1 MHPTAFANCQEF
13 FKVYG
18 KSFSDHGTNV
28 VEIGSYDA
36 NGSLRSIVPSNFNY
50 VGVDFCEGRGV
61 DIVLTDPYVLPFENE
76 SVDIVLS
83 SSVFEHSE
91 FFWVVF
97 LEIMRVLK
105 PTGLYYLNAP
115 SNGPFHKYPVDCW
128 RFYPDSGNALAKWA
142 NRNAINAI
150 MLESFTTSQ
159 DFGIWNDFIA
169 IFAKDVA
176 FISNFS
182 NRILENK
189 RNITNGLVNGLDSN
203 ELNIIRDHEG
213 YINKTAI
220 PEDMLKNR
228 GIFRIILN
236 KIRYR
241 LKINPTYNYT
251 E

>member
-13 FKVYG
+13 FNVYG
-18 KSFSDHGTNV
+18 KFFSDEKTNV

-36 NGSLRSIVPSNFNY
+36 NGSLKSLVPHQFNY
-50 VGVDFCEGRGV
+50 IGVDFCEGKGV
-61 DIVLTDPYVLPFENE
+61 DIVLTDPYQLPFENE

-105 PTGLYYLNAP
+105 PTGLYYLNVP

-128 RFYPDSGNALAKWA
+128 RFYPDSGNALSKWA
-142 NRNAINAI
+142 NRNQVNSI
-150 MLESFTTSQ
+150 MLESYTSSQ
-159 DFGIWNDFIA
+159 DFGVWNDYVA
-169 IFAKDVA
+169 IFLKEAA
-176 FISNFS
+176 FIQNYP

-189 RNITNGLVNGLDSN
+189 KNITNGLVNGFNSN
-203 ELNIIRDHEG
+203 ELNNIRDHEG
-213 YINKTAI
+213 YINKTAT

-228 GIFRIILN
+228 GLFRIILN

-241 LKINPTYNYT
+241 LNILPSYNSN

>member
-1 MHPTAFANCQEF
+1 MHPTAFSNCQDF
-13 FKVYG
+13 FNVYG
-18 KSFSDHGTNV
+18 NFFGSNTNV

-36 NGSLRSIVPSNFNY
+36 NGSLKSLVPSNFNY
-50 VGVDFCEGRGV
+50 VGVDFCEGKGV

-105 PTGLYYLNAP
+105 PTGLFYLNAP

-142 NRNAINAI
+142 NRNNVNAV
-150 MLESFTTSQ
+150 MLESFTSTQ
-159 DFGIWNDFIA
+159 NFDVWNDFIA
-169 IFAKDVA
+169 VFSKDVA
-176 FISNFS
+176 FTNRFS
-182 NRILENK
+182 NRILQNK
-189 RNITNGLVNGLDSN
+189 INITNGLVNGFDSPQ
-203 ELNIIRDHEG
+203 LNILRDAEG
-213 YINKTAI
+213 YINKMPI

-228 GIFRIILN
+228 GIFKIILN
-236 KIRYR
+236 KIRHR
-241 LKINPTYNYT
+241 LKFSPIY
-251 E
+251 